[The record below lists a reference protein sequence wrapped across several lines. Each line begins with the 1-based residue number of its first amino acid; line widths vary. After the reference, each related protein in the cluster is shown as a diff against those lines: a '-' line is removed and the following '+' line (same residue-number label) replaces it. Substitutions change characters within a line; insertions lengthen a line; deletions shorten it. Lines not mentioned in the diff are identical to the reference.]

1 MRLIH
6 VQHRIIRFKQLF
18 ILEKFRI
25 HLNGEIYTVEVQIE
39 IYRNQKES

>member
-18 ILEKFRI
+18 I

-39 IYRNQKES
+39 IYRNQKEP